1 MRIVIVDEAR
11 FCGWLIPQLK
21 ALLPQDNFEEA
32 NYLATPLVGSWQDNP
47 PDVVVLSRHAQGV
60 AHEKPLEE
68 WIQNIATKIRTRIV
82 LITEPIDPPGDDLMR
97 VCAAVGVNDVVQG
110 EPIGAEQ
117 IAEIAEVIK
126 NPRGSWAMAQYR
138 HPYFHDEAEPTN
150 ETANKRQTVG
160 EASYFKR
167 RPKLGLG
174 KPKDQ
179 SDSSPVRTSTHPA
192 SRPQTSRGQVR
203 QAKRPVSYAV
213 RQIIAVQGL
222 GGGAGATM
230 VATQLAKALTA
241 IGRVLLIDWD
251 ARGAV
256 AAWLGD
262 TPPED
267 RCWEAATMPDVTAAK
282 RWATRIWNY
291 DNHLNLLTSNGHYPE
306 RAIAVSADDINDL
319 LRWGQRQYDY
329 VVVDLGSSWTD
340 ERCASTTAMA
350 DVGVLVTGV
359 WDYHQSLAL
368 GWQQWTDANQWLVAE
383 RHLWV
388 GTGHGV
394 TKQQRR
400 QWERTIGE
408 RLTTVIDYAEAS
420 DDEPI
425 KTIIAAVAT
434 RADVAILEEDN

>member
-11 FCGWLIPQLK
+11 FCGWLIPKLH
-21 ALLPQDNFEEA
+21 AVLPQDTFEEA
-32 NYLATPLVGSWQDNP
+32 NYLATPLVTAWHDNP
-47 PDVVVLSRHAQGV
+47 PDVVVLSRHAQGI
-60 AHEKPLEE
+60 AHEKPLED
-68 WIQNIATKIRTRIV
+68 WVQNIATKIRTRIV
-82 LITEPIDPPGDDLMR
+82 LITEPLDPPGDKLMR

-110 EPIGAEQ
+110 DPIGPEQ

-126 NPRGSWAMAQYR
+126 SPRGSWAMAQYR
-138 HPYFHDEAEPTN
+138 HNYRHDDEEATTN
-150 ETANKRQTVG
+150 DTKRQTVG
-160 EASYFKR
+160 NASYFKR
-167 RPKLGLG
+167 RPKLGVS
-174 KPKDQ
+174 KPKDRSESSAEPVPKQ
-179 SDSSPVRTSTHPA
+179 SATRPDSR
-192 SRPQTSRGQVR
+192 SRITRQPQKSL
-203 QAKRPVSYAV
+203 SYAV

-267 RCWEAATMPDVTAAK
+267 RSWEAATMPDVTAAK

-291 DNHLNLLTSNGHYPE
+291 DTHLYLLTSNGHYPE

-368 GWQQWTDANQWLVAE
+368 GWQQWADANQWLVAE

-408 RLTTVIDYAEAS
+408 RLTTLIDYAEAS

-434 RADVAILEEDN
+434 RSEVAILEEDN